1 MRNIAINEA
10 VCSIKEMI
18 ERAILEGGV
27 EGKKQFDPVTTTNL
41 FTS

>member
-27 EGKKQFDPVTTTNL
+27 EGKTI
-41 FTS
+41 